1 MSNVRARDAGPT
13 EAKSAGLYDSD
24 FYAWSNQQAAL
35 LRSGDFARADIAHIA
50 EEIETLGRSEK
61 RDLESRLTVL
71 LMHLLKC
78 RFQPDRRGRS
88 WQLSIDNARHAIE
101 RHLRDNPSLKAKIR
115 EILADSYDTA
125 RREGAVETEVPLGTF
140 PPECPWSFDQAMQD
154 AP

>member
-1 MSNVRARDAGPT
+1 MSNLRARDAGP
-13 EAKSAGLYDSD
+13 AKAQSGELYDSD

-61 RDLESRLTVL
+61 RELESRLTVL

-78 RFQPDRRGRS
+78 RSQPDRRGRS

-101 RHLRDNPSLKAKIR
+101 RHLRENPSLKAKLR
-115 EILADSYDTA
+115 EILADAYDIA
-125 RREGAVETEVPLGTF
+125 RREAAVEADVPLRAF
-140 PPECPWSFDQAMQD
+140 PPENPWTFGQAMQD